1 MIRQAVD
8 YWHHVALLLR
18 KLGNKDGFNAFAE
31 ALNDFLD
38 IVSDDASHSLV
49 AQPDL
54 LEAAT

>member
-1 MIRQAVD
+1 MIQQAVD
-8 YWHHVALLLR
+8 CWYDLALLLR
-18 KLGNKDGFNAFAE
+18 KLGSKDGFNAFAE